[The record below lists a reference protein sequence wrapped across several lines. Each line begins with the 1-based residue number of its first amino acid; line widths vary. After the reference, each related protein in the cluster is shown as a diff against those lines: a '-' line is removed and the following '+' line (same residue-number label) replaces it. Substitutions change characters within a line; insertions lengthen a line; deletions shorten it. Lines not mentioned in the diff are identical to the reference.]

1 MSLKFKPKKM
11 NKKTK
16 SKKNTQITAVKDL
29 KNKILKTLSSEP
41 GKQLNYK
48 QVSARLH
55 ITDREQRKVL
65 KDCLDALVRDKVIE
79 SPTEGKYVFR
89 PKSQTVLGVLEITN
103 AGHGFVIA
111 DPLPDGTRMPDIF
124 IDKEALNR
132 ALPGDRV
139 QVALYAFKRRDLPH
153 GEIIGIL
160 ERERTE
166 FVGTFMAARKKYGF
180 VVPDN
185 KRIYTDFYIGE
196 ENKNGAAD
204 GDKVV
209 VQLTDWPEQAT
220 SPFGKII
227 KVLGRP
233 GEHETEIHSIL
244 AEYDLPYEFPADVE
258 EEAEKIPDKLDPKEI
273 SKRRDFRGVVTFTI
287 DPEDAKDFDDAL
299 SVRPLE
305 NGNLEVGV
313 HIADVTYYVRPG
325 SKIDEEAYQRGT
337 SVYLVDRVVPM
348 LPEKLSNYL
357 CSLRP
362 KEDKFCFSAVF
373 EIDAKAH
380 VHSVWFGRT
389 IIHSQRRFTYEE
401 AEGILKTGKG
411 DFARELK
418 ILNSIAKKLR
428 TQRFKAG
435 SIGFDKSEVK
445 FILDEKNNPTG
456 VYQKTIGDSNHLI
469 EEFMLLAN
477 KYVAMA
483 VGRNA
488 DGKPSGKIMVYRVH
502 DDPDPD
508 KLIELQ
514 GFVSR
519 FGYKLHIS
527 SLKQITNSINAML
540 NAVKGKP
547 EQNLIETLAIRSMA
561 KAIYSTKNRG
571 HYGLGFEYYT
581 HFTSPIR
588 RYPDV
593 MVHRILQWHLEG
605 KEAKNKN
612 LWEEKCKHSSQR
624 EKLATDAE
632 RASVKYMM
640 SKFLMDKIGKT
651 FEGVIS
657 GVTEYGIYV
666 ELVDNK
672 CEGMIRI
679 SDFKDDYYIFDEDN
693 YQLIGSRKGKI
704 YQLGEKLKVR
714 VKKVD
719 LQKKQIDFSVVE

>member
-1 MSLKFKPKKM
+1 M
-11 NKKTK
+11 NNKSK
-16 SKKNTQITAVKDL
+16 SKKSINVKIVKDL
-29 KNKILKTLSSEP
+29 KNKILRVLSAEP

-55 ITDREQRKVL
+55 ITERQQRKAV
-65 KDCLDALVRDKVIE
+65 KDCLEALVRDKILE
-79 SPTEGKYVFR
+79 SPSQGKFIFR
-89 PKSQTVLGVLEITN
+89 PKSQTVTGVLEITN
-103 AGHGFVIA
+103 SGHGYVVA
-111 DPLPDGTRMPDIF
+111 DPLPDGTKMPDIF
-124 IDKEALNR
+124 IDKEALHR

-139 QVALYAFKRRDLPH
+139 QVALYAFKRKDLPH
-153 GEIIGIL
+153 GEIVGIL
-160 ERERTE
+160 ERARTE
-166 FVGTFMAARKKYGF
+166 FVGTYLAARKRYGF

-185 KRIYTDFYIGE
+185 RKIYTDFYIGD
-196 ENKNGAAD
+196 ENRNGAID

-244 AEYDLPYEFPADVE
+244 AEYDLPYEFPPEVLA
-258 EEAEKIPDKLDPKEI
+258 EAENISEKLDPREI
-273 SKRRDFRGVVTFTI
+273 SRRRDFRGVVTFTI
-287 DPEDAKDFDDAL
+287 DPADAKDFDDAL
-299 SVRPLE
+299 SIKPLE

-325 SKIDEEAYQRGT
+325 SKLDEEAYLRGT

-348 LPEKLSNYL
+348 LPERLSNFL

-362 KEDKFCFSAVF
+362 KEDKLCFSVVF
-373 EIDAKAH
+373 EIDAKAQ
-380 VHSVWFGRT
+380 VRSVWFGRT
-389 IIHSQRRFTYEE
+389 IIHSLRRFTYDEVEE
-401 AEGILKTGKG
+401 ILKTGKG

-418 ILNSIAKKLR
+418 MLNSIAKKLR
-428 TQRFKAG
+428 VKRFKAG
-435 SIGFDKSEVK
+435 SIGFDKSEIK

-456 VYQKTIGDSNHLI
+456 VYQKTIGESNHLI

-483 VGRNA
+483 VGRTA

-508 KLIELQ
+508 KLVELQ
-514 GFVSR
+514 SFVSR

-527 SLKQITNSINAML
+527 SRKQITSSMNAML

-571 HYGLGFEYYT
+571 HYGLGFDYYT

-605 KEAKNKN
+605 KEAKNRN

-651 FEGVIS
+651 FDGVIS
-657 GVTEYGIYV
+657 GVTEFGVYV
-666 ELVDNK
+666 ELIDNK

-704 YQLGEKLKVR
+704 YQLGDKIKVR

-719 LQKKQIDFSVVE
+719 LQKKQVDFSLVE